1 MELKSITF
9 QHKNFEIDFGGVCI
23 NKDFVKVSYDRT
35 GNILIGMDVL
45 SQLTELWSLTMIE
58 MAYYPENW
66 NAKREEDILLQQTKK
81 VWKNNGGNHAVSR
94 TTVKDVILRNCL
106 QGLI

>member
-1 MELKSITF
+1 
-9 QHKNFEIDFGGVCI
+9 
-23 NKDFVKVSYDRT
+23 
-35 GNILIGMDVL
+35 
-45 SQLTELWSLTMIE
+45 MIE

-81 VWKNNGGNHAVSR
+81 GGNHAVSR

>member
-1 MELKSITF
+1 
-9 QHKNFEIDFGGVCI
+9 
-23 NKDFVKVSYDRT
+23 
-35 GNILIGMDVL
+35 
-45 SQLTELWSLTMIE
+45 MIE